1 MFGNNSLIERRN
13 GKMTFEE
20 ILTKLDRN
28 FELIS
33 CRAVIDLPEEGDSVD
48 IFIGQCKY
56 INKPFPQLI
65 PLDGD
70 IYSMNQRIAKYEVND
85 DELTVW
91 YETNQE

>member
-1 MFGNNSLIERRN
+1 
-13 GKMTFEE
+13 MTFGE
-20 ILTKLDRN
+20 ILKKLNRN
-28 FELIS
+28 FDLIVCRCVVELP
-33 CRAVIDLPEEGDSVD
+33 DDDSVD

-70 IYSMNQRIAKYEVND
+70 IYSMTDRITKYEVDD

-91 YETNQE
+91 YETNQEKDNG

>member
-1 MFGNNSLIERRN
+1 
-13 GKMTFEE
+13 MTFEE
-20 ILTKLDRN
+20 ILTKLNRN
-28 FELIS
+28 FELII
-33 CRAVIDLPEEGDSVD
+33 CRTIIELPDDDPVD

-70 IYSMNQRIAKYEVND
+70 IYSMTDRIAKYEVED

-91 YETNQE
+91 YETNQEKNNG